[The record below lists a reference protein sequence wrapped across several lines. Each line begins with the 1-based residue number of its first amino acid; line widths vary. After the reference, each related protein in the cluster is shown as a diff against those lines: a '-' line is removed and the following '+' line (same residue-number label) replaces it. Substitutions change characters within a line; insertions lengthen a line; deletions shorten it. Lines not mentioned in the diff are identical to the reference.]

1 MYGMV
6 NQAIEQMVC
15 ETHGDEAW
23 EKIKEMAGIDKSLLL
38 HYYTHREGLAHF
50 VVGLVRGLGKMF
62 KTPATMAWRSLSMT
76 VG

>member
-23 EKIKEMAGIDKSLLL
+23 EEIKD
-38 HYYTHREGLAHF
+38 
-50 VVGLVRGLGKMF
+50 VG
-62 KTPATMAWRSLSMT
+62 
-76 VG
+76 

>member
-23 EKIKEMAGIDKSLLL
+23 EKI
-38 HYYTHREGLAHF
+38 R
-50 VVGLVRGLGKMF
+50 VRLPLFCGQHEQ
-62 KTPATMAWRSLSMT
+62 
-76 VG
+76 